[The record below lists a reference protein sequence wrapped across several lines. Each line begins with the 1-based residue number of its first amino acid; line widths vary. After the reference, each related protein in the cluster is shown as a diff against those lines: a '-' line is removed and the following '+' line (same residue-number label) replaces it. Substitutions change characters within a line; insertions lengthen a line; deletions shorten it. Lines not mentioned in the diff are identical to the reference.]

1 MLFMY
6 RGLSFKK
13 KCLFVL
19 IFVAYFTI
27 ECKAQTSSVNN
38 STIVDKKFDN
48 GKMEYVFP
56 GPTKILLDSFFK
68 ANENKCYFIE
78 LQTVQDTATI
88 FISSIVCGDKSESE
102 LNKILKVTNRFY
114 SFNKKEIPILLAED
128 WAFGGLTFANSE
140 GDLFINFTN
149 YRNTNTSSIISVYK
163 GMQKV
168 K

>member
-1 MLFMY
+1 MHNNLLIKRAFLI
-6 RGLSFKK
+6 G
-13 KCLFVL
+13 L
-19 IFVAYFTI
+19 IFCTSI
-27 ECKAQTSSVNN
+27 ILECKAQTGTVNN
-38 STIVDKKFDN
+38 SMLVDKKFDN

-56 GPTKILLDSFFK
+56 APTKILLDSFFK

-102 LNKILKVTNRFY
+102 LNKVLKVTNRFY
-114 SFNKKEIPILLAED
+114 LFNKKEIPILLAED

-149 YRNTNTSSIISVYK
+149 YRNSSNGIIISAYK
-163 GMQKV
+163 GMQKI